1 MLGLSLNLINR
12 IYTMKK
18 EIFISLEIEDLENL
32 IRNCIREELKEMT
45 SQGENAEL
53 LKANEVCEYLR
64 ISKVTLYKWLKQGKI
79 TGYHLGTRLFFKRTD
94 VDNALIKQETKK

>member
-1 MLGLSLNLINR
+1 
-12 IYTMKK
+12 MKK
-18 EIFISLEIEDLENL
+18 EIFINLEIEDLEDL

-45 SQGENAEL
+45 NNNENADL

-79 TGYHLGTRLFFKRTD
+79 TGYHLGTRLFFKKTD
-94 VDNALIKQETKK
+94 VDKALIKQETK

>member
-1 MLGLSLNLINR
+1 
-12 IYTMKK
+12 MKK

-32 IRNCIREELKEMT
+32 IRNCIREELKDMT
-45 SQGENAEL
+45 KDNENANL

-79 TGYHLGTRLFFKRTD
+79 SGYHLGTRLFFKKTD